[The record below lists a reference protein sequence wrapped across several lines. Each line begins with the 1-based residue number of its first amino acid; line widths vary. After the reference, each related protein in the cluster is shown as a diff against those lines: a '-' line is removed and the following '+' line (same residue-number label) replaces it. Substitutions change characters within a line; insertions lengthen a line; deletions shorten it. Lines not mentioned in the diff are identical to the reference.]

1 MQQNENMRRYD
12 LQCAPTKTYK
22 IGDAVGALRE
32 APSDGTS
39 KKLKRSYAGPYE
51 VKVVFERD
59 R

>member
-1 MQQNENMRRYD
+1 MRRYD

-51 VKVVFERD
+51 VKVVLERD